1 MTIDDIQAR
10 VTVIRAWAI
19 DHDEYEKAHMAEAE
33 LWEDVLRAIANG
45 AEDAAGLARTAL
57 TSRLV
62 SYPRGYS

>member
-19 DHDEYEKAHMAEAE
+19 DHDEYEKAHIAEAE
-33 LWEDVLRAIANG
+33 LWEDVLRAIAEG
-45 AEDAAGLARTAL
+45 AGDAADLARTAL